1 VRNSLRAESCA
12 MRQPV
17 PWREDLFDGFH
28 FYRKSRLKAHGFN
41 RGMKGGVARHPL
53 LGMVR
58 ATNLL
63 YNRTYERCSSHW

>member
-1 VRNSLRAESCA
+1 MDTWNSTEKHVVIPFCI
-12 MRQPV
+12 MIKK
-17 PWREDLFDGFH
+17 GG
-28 FYRKSRLKAHGFN
+28 YRKSRLKAHGFN

-63 YNRTYERCSSHW
+63 NNRTYERSSSHW

>member
-1 VRNSLRAESCA
+1 MDEHAN
-12 MRQPV
+12 
-17 PWREDLFDGFH
+17 EDPRILTGVFSILH
-28 FYRKSRLKAHGFN
+28 EIYRKSRLKAHGFN

-63 YNRTYERCSSHW
+63 DNRTYERCSSHW